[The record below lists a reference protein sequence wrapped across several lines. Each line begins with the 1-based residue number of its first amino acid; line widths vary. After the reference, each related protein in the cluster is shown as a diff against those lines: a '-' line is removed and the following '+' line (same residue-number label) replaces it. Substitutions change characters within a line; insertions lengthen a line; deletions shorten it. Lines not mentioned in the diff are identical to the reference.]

1 MRIRLLYIL
10 IDAKGLSS
18 THRREEEW
26 EKEEA
31 RGTERITSPEKI
43 VPLSTDIAQFDSSS
57 RVKNRKFWLYLWPF
71 RPLDLNANFLLEIQ
85 KSQLEL
91 RDI

>member
-1 MRIRLLYIL
+1 M
-10 IDAKGLSS
+10 
-18 THRREEEW
+18 

-57 RVKNRKFWLYLWPF
+57 RVKNRKF
-71 RPLDLNANFLLEIQ
+71 
-85 KSQLEL
+85 
-91 RDI
+91 